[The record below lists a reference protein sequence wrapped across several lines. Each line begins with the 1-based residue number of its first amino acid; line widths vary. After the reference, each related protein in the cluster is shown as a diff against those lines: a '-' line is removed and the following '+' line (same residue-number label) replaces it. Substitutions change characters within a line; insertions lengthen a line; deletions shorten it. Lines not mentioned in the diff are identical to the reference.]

1 MVRREA
7 DLPVVPLWPRRWPGR
22 AEPGYVGF
30 FPDVLKAGQGC
41 RRLQKAA
48 EGGKWKMANPDEDV
62 GAGG

>member
-1 MVRREA
+1 
-7 DLPVVPLWPRRWPGR
+7 VPLWPRRWPGR